1 MSSRVSPITL
11 PPAQLLELTG
21 ADAIAFAHAQFSSD
35 VLTLPPGHW
44 QFSSWLSAQG
54 RVRFFFMLL
63 HDMPARQGENRLRL
77 VLRGGTAEAFR
88 AELSRFVFRAKV
100 SLRVVPEIH
109 ALGCDQSH
117 ALSFVGALPAGAM
130 LAVRDDISALAMPG
144 ATPRWL
150 LLHTSGTDQVPP
162 TRSESALND
171 WRLEDIRAGLPE
183 LAPALADHLLP
194 QWMGL
199 DRLGA
204 INVGKGCY
212 PGQEIMARLHFK
224 GGNKRGLCQLEMCC
238 DALPPSGATIDLGSG
253 RIDDPASANSG
264 VILSAAWRAQ
274 GLAEALAVVADT
286 AANEAMNSGAQATG
300 EIKVISRFT

>member
-1 MSSRVSPITL
+1 MPSRDSPITL

-21 ADAIAFAHAQFSSD
+21 ADALAFAHAQFSSD
-35 VLTLPPGHW
+35 VLALPPGHW

-77 VLRGGTAEAFR
+77 VLRGGTAEALR
-88 AELSRFVFRAKV
+88 TELSRFVFRAKV
-100 SLRVVPEIH
+100 SLRAVPDVQ
-109 ALGCDQSH
+109 ALGCDQSDT
-117 ALSFVGALPAGAM
+117 LRLVGAPPTGTT
-130 LAVRDDISALAMPG
+130 LAVHGDVSALAMPG
-144 ATPRWL
+144 STPRWL
-150 LLHTSGTDQVPP
+150 LLHPPETDSKPP
-162 TRSESALND
+162 TASESALND

-183 LAPALADHLLP
+183 VVPALADHLLP

-224 GGNKRGLCQLEMCC
+224 GGNKRGLCQLQIRCE
-238 DALPPSGATIDLGSG
+238 ALPPPGATIDLVNGG
-253 RIDDPASANSG
+253 IVDPPSADTG
-264 VILSAAWRAQ
+264 IVLSAAWREQ
-274 GLAEALAVVADT
+274 GLAEALAVIPDT
-286 AANEAMNSGAQATG
+286 AAKEAMNSGNSATQDVN
-300 EIKVISRFT
+300 VISRFT